1 MLGGLDYADVIS
13 SQHSLRQ
20 HGLAKRM
27 LGIGEPKVEDEMIKE
42 INIMYSSTFRLQN
55 IITPGISFHP

>member
-1 MLGGLDYADVIS
+1 MASSIS
-13 SQHSLRQ
+13 SVEHAVDPSFVLFYFPCDR
-20 HGLAKRM
+20 R